1 MGYSCEIEKRK
12 IYILSKIEK
21 YLNSKYNIV
30 IVVKMEEEKV
40 VLKVRRAAISQ
51 VTSSIRIALETLSG
65 SPAGTLIL
73 RVPQD
78 SKIAQLA
85 MNAKE
90 VEIR

>member
-1 MGYSCEIEKRK
+1 M
-12 IYILSKIEK
+12 
-21 YLNSKYNIV
+21 
-30 IVVKMEEEKV
+30 

-73 RVPQD
+73 KVPQD
-78 SKIAQLA
+78 SKMAQLA